1 MKNAKDI
8 LAGLKAEG
16 GKTTKVRTAVV
27 EAFVR
32 HAAPMTA
39 LELADLLAAKGI
51 RPNKTTLYRELSFL
65 VGKDV
70 VREIAFGDRTSRY
83 EIAGDHHHHVVCVR
97 CDRVVDVALDNDLD
111 AEERAIARKTKFA
124 ILRHSLEFFGLCAS
138 CR

>member
-1 MKNAKDI
+1 MKSAHDI
-8 LAGLKAEG
+8 LAGLKSEG
-16 GKTTKVRTAVV
+16 GKTTRVRTAVV

-39 LELADLLAAKGI
+39 QELSGLLAAKGI
-51 RPNKTTLYRELSFL
+51 RPNKTTLYRELAFL
-65 VGKDV
+65 AGKDV
-70 VREIAFGDRTSRY
+70 IREIAFGDRTSRF

-111 AEERAIARKTKFA
+111 AEERAIARKTKFT